1 MKSERAILI
10 VVVSGIVLWLAFSI
24 WDALRPQPVVI
35 QGQVEAR
42 EYSMA
47 SKVPGRIDQV
57 NVSEGDVVEVGQ
69 LLFNIDSPEVR
80 AKMQQAEG
88 MESAAVALAKAAG
101 DGARTQEIQ
110 AARDQW
116 MTAKA
121 AADLAEATYDRMQS
135 LFDDGV
141 VARQRRDEAYA
152 AYEAAHYT
160 ADAAYQVLSM
170 ATEGLRDE
178 AVDAAEGQ
186 AAAAAGVV
194 AEVQAASESTTVTS
208 TVSGEVATIFL
219 RSGELAPQGFPVVS
233 VVDMRDSWAVFQVR
247 EDFLSRL
254 PKGAVVEVRIPA
266 LDEATF
272 PFTVTHISVMGD
284 FATWR
289 ASDSARGYDLR
300 TFEVQAKPERPI
312 PGLRVG
318 MSALINL

>member
-1 MKSERAILI
+1 MKSDRLILAAIVGGL
-10 VVVSGIVLWLAFSI
+10 VLWLTFSV
-24 WDALRPQPVVI
+24 WDATRPQPIVL
-35 QGQVEAR
+35 QGQIEAR

-47 SKVPGRIDQV
+47 SKVPGRIGEMSV
-57 NVSEGDVVEVGQ
+57 REGDVVAAGQ

-80 AKMQQAEG
+80 ARMQQAEG
-88 MESAAVALAKAAG
+88 MQSAAAALARAAG

-135 LFDDGV
+135 LYDDGV

-194 AEVQAASESTTVTS
+194 AEVQAASDSTTVTS
-208 TVSGEVATIFL
+208 SVAGEVATIFL
-219 RSGELAPQGFPVVS
+219 RPGELAPQGFPVVS
-233 VVDMRDSWAVFQVR
+233 VVDTEDAWAIFQVR
-247 EDFLSRL
+247 EDYLSEL
-254 PKGAVVEVRIPA
+254 PKGATVDVRIPA
-266 LDEATF
+266 LGEETF
-272 PFTVTHISVMGD
+272 PFAVTHISVMGD

-289 ASDSARGYDLR
+289 SSDAARGYDLR
-300 TFEVQAKPERPI
+300 TFEVQARPVQPI
-312 PGLRVG
+312 PDLRVG
-318 MSALINL
+318 MSAVISL